1 MEKYVKQTP
10 AQIHQNNDAEMRE
23 DVKLG
28 MPLSSSYIRS
38 LIRPYSIRDREK
50 NPEMPAWRP
59 HSAQLRIL
67 RKN

>member
-1 MEKYVKQTP
+1 MEKYVKKNP

-50 NPEMPAWRP
+50 KPRHARLETTFRP
-59 HSAQLRIL
+59 IKDS
-67 RKN
+67 